1 MAQAKPLEQA
11 VFESKMGRYEIVKL
25 ALDWIDVKKH
35 EDDYRRLSQ
44 AELITKAL
52 DEVMDGTVTS
62 DKIEELKKKMK
73 SKEAKSEAEGSEE
86 KKGR

>member
-25 ALDWIDVKKH
+25 ALDWIGVKKH
-35 EDDYRRLSQ
+35 EEDYRKLSQ

-52 DEVMDGTVTS
+52 NEVMDGTATKE
-62 DKIEELKKKMK
+62 KIEELQKKMK
-73 SKEAKSEAEGSEE
+73 AKEPKSETEAKAE
-86 KKGR
+86 

>member
-25 ALDWIDVKKH
+25 ALDWIEVKKH
-35 EDDYRRLSQ
+35 DDDYRKLSQ

-52 DEVMDGTVTS
+52 DEVMDGTATAEE
-62 DKIEELKKKMK
+62 IEELKKKMK
-73 SKEAKSEAEGSEE
+73 TKEAKPEAGAEAAKE
-86 KKGR
+86 

>member
-25 ALDWIDVKKH
+25 ALDWIEVKKH

-52 DEVMDGTVTS
+52 NEVMDGTATPE
-62 DKIEELKKKMK
+62 KIEELQKKMK
-73 SKEAKSEAEGSEE
+73 SKEAKAVSEAEAAKAE
-86 KKGR
+86 

>member
-25 ALDWIDVKKH
+25 ALEWIEVKKH
-35 EDDYRRLSQ
+35 EEDYRRLSQ

-52 DEVMDGTVTS
+52 NEVMDGTATS
-62 DKIEELKKKMK
+62 EKIEDIKKKMK
-73 SKEAKSEAEGSEE
+73 SKETKQESGEE
-86 KKGR
+86 KKA

>member
-25 ALDWIDVKKH
+25 ALDWIEVKKSD
-35 EDDYRRLSQ
+35 EDYRRLSQ

-52 DEVMDGTVTS
+52 NEVMDGTVTPE
-62 DKIEELKKKMK
+62 KIEELQKKMK
-73 SKEAKSEAEGSEE
+73 SKEVKAASEAEAAKAE
-86 KKGR
+86 

>member
-25 ALDWIDVKKH
+25 ALEWIEVKKH
-35 EDDYRRLSQ
+35 DDDYRKLSQ

-52 DEVMDGTVTS
+52 DEVMDGTATQEE
-62 DKIEELKKKMK
+62 IEELKKKMK
-73 SKEAKSEAEGSEE
+73 TKEAKPESEADAAKE
-86 KKGR
+86 